1 MSLRAL
7 AVLAGVL
14 AVGAAAASAP
24 ATTGIPI
31 ATVVEVGGR
40 PLTIDGTLTL
50 APAPRP
56 GEGTRVHALID
67 LGSVVAALHSALE
80 RRLPRDRCR
89 RHALDNWVAQLRH
102 YSAQVDDDRLLLEV
116 ALDVELWACLEWHG
130 NEVRRRVS
138 RGRAW
143 MRLPLELDAGDAG
156 LRLRAGR
163 PQVDVRGP
171 LGDAA
176 RAYLALRGLEVGDL
190 LADRVAQLNAR
201 QPAFPVPALWLH
213 QGTLRSARFV
223 DAGRPSM
230 AIEAELRP
238 ALPGWAQRLLGRQP

>member
-7 AVLAGVL
+7 AVLAGML
-14 AVGAAAASAP
+14 AMGAAAASAP
-24 ATTGIPI
+24 ATGIPI
-31 ATVVEVGGR
+31 ATAVEVGGR
-40 PLTIDGTLTL
+40 PLTIKGTLTL
-50 APAPRP
+50 TPAQQP

-67 LGSVVAALHSALE
+67 LGSVVTELHSALLL
-80 RRLPRDRCR
+80 RLPRDRCR
-89 RHALDNWVAQLRH
+89 RHALDNWVAQLRR
-102 YSAQVDDDRLLLEV
+102 YSTQVDDARLLIEV
-116 ALDVELWACLEWHG
+116 AVDVELWACLEWHG
-130 NEVRRRVS
+130 NEVRRRLS

-143 MRLPLELDAGDAG
+143 VRLPLELDAGDAG

-176 RAYLALRGLEVGDL
+176 RLYLALRGEEIGDL
-190 LADRVAQLNAR
+190 LAARVAQLNAR
-201 QPAFPVPALWLH
+201 QPTFPVPALWLH
-213 QGTLRSARFV
+213 QGKLRSARFV

-230 AIEAELRP
+230 QIEAELRP